1 MPINRERNILSSID
15 WVTILLYLIMV
26 VYGWF
31 TIYGATY
38 GYDNT
43 DMLDISGRPTSQLMW
58 ICISVFVVFVIMM
71 LDKGFFDVF
80 AYAIY
85 IGIIL
90 LLIVTIIFAPE
101 IKGSRSWLVFGPV
114 RIQPAEFAKFATALA
129 VAKYMGQYSFKL
141 NSLKNYT
148 SVLFLILLPMACII
162 LQNETGSALVYLAF
176 FLVLYRE
183 GMSEKILLIGVCTI
197 IYFITSLKFSDTIV
211 GVTPL
216 GELLISLMVLGI
228 IYVLTLLQNKNKV
241 ANYIIGGVIA
251 GALIT
256 GYVVSSFVNVNF
268 YLITLGLIVAL
279 CCYLAYLSF
288 HQWVLNH
295 ILVVLFAV
303 FSLGFMY
310 SVEYMFDKI
319 LEPHHQVRIKVSLGM
334 IDDLSGIGYNVNQS
348 KIAIGSGGLLGK
360 GFMKGTQTKLKYV
373 PEQETDFIFC
383 TVGEEQGFVGS
394 ALLLILFC
402 VFILRLLFLAE
413 RQETAFARIYG
424 YGVTSIFLFHLVI
437 NIGMVL
443 GLMPVIGI
451 PLPFFSYGGSSF
463 LGFTILLFILLR
475 LDSSRTKR

>member
-15 WVTILLYLIMV
+15 WVTILFYLIMV

-38 GYDNT
+38 GYDS
-43 DMLDISGRPTSQLMW
+43 DMLDISGRPTSQLIW
-58 ICISVFVVFVIMM
+58 ICISFVVVFVIMM
-71 LDKGFFDVF
+71 LDKGFFNVC

-90 LLIVTIIFAPE
+90 LLIATIFLAPE

-141 NSLKNYT
+141 DSLKNYA
-148 SVLFLILLPMACII
+148 SVIFLILLPMVCII
-162 LQNETGSALVYLAF
+162 LQNETGSALVYMAF

-183 GMSEKILLIGVCTI
+183 GMSGKILLIGICTI
-197 IYFITSLKFSDTIV
+197 IYFIISLKFSDTVV

-216 GELLISLMVLGI
+216 GELMISLMVLGI
-228 IYVLTLLQNKNKV
+228 TSVFTLVQNKNKV
-241 ANYIIGGVIA
+241 ANYIIGGVIVGVFLA
-251 GALIT
+251 GYIA
-256 GYVVSSFVNVNF
+256 SSFANINF
-268 YLITLGLIVAL
+268 YWIALGLIVAL
-279 CCYLAYLSF
+279 CCYLIYLSL

-295 ILVVLFAV
+295 ILVVLFAI

-310 SVEYMFDKI
+310 SVEYVFDKV
-319 LEPHHQVRIKVSLGM
+319 LERHQQVRIKVSLGM

-348 KIAIGSGGLLGK
+348 KIAIGSGGLWGK

-402 VFILRLLFLAE
+402 MFILRLLFLSE
-413 RQETAFARIYG
+413 RQESAFARIYG
-424 YGVTSIFLFHLVI
+424 YGVASIFLFHLVI

-475 LDSSRTKR
+475 LDSSRAKR